1 MPTNRR
7 RSFESRDTGRG
18 REDSYSGGYT
28 PFEKIG
34 VEERYKTPGAFN
46 FESLEEKYPTRQ
58 VVPMVPSYVRRE
70 IDEDLLEQKEQLA
83 AQKAREAQAS
93 IYESQLNE
101 RILSAEQVPLAR
113 AAFSQLNP
121 QDPNYPQKRDEILMN
136 YPYAENDTSFMRS
149 IVGRNDRTYDNYSKK
164 NIGAN
169 MTLDEYGKAVK
180 EIVDIER
187 AAKDLGEEPS
197 DAQKKYM
204 GYRASQ
210 IKQFEGQQVG
220 VEPVSPTQ
228 QPALAPNKIQTN
240 ISPKN
245 QEALQWLQQNPDH
258 PRAAEV
264 KRKLGI

>member
-1 MPTNRR
+1 MTNRR
-7 RSFESRDTGRG
+7 RSEIDDLDVL
-18 REDSYSGGYT
+18 EGGYT
-28 PFEKIG
+28 PFQRMAQSALSRTPEAFDYSELEK
-34 VEERYKTPGAFN
+34 
-46 FESLEEKYPTRQ
+46 KYPTRK
-58 VVPMVPSYVRRE
+58 VTPMVSPYIQRE

-83 AQKAREAQAS
+83 AQKARVAQAS

-220 VEPVSPTQ
+220 VEPVSPAQ

-245 QEALQWLQQNPDH
+245 QEALQWLQQNPNH

>member
-1 MPTNRR
+1 MAERR
-7 RSFESRDTGRG
+7 YRTTSDESNDSGFTLAERLSQSTLSQNPESFNYD
-18 REDSYSGGYT
+18 DLD
-28 PFEKIG
+28 K
-34 VEERYKTPGAFN
+34 
-46 FESLEEKYPTRQ
+46 KYPTRQ
-58 VVPMVPSYVRRE
+58 VRPILPTYIQQE
-70 IDEDLLEQKEQLA
+70 IDQDLLEQKERLA

-187 AAKDLGEEPS
+187 AATELGEEPS
-197 DAQKKYM
+197 EAQKKYM

-210 IKQFEGQQVG
+210 IKQFESQQEAG
-220 VEPVSPTQ
+220 EPVSPTQ
-228 QPALAPNKIQTN
+228 QPALAPNKTQTN

-245 QEALQWLQQNPDH
+245 QEALQWLQQNPNH